1 MADNKNDISRFLMQA
16 TLGADRKTIEH
27 VQTLGK
33 EQWLN
38 QQLQAPVDIKEG
50 YEFKTT
56 EIWRYFRNKLKKAHG
71 ERAINGDGNDPALP
85 YEWYFQMAWWD
96 RVLSASYDSDNL
108 LRHRIAQA
116 LSEVLV
122 VSQNSQLD
130 LDSVALANY
139 YDIFYRHAFGSYADI
154 LAEVSLHPCMGF
166 YLSHMNNRKA
176 VPEKH
181 IHPDEN
187 YARMKTTP
195 ERLCSCSVLGF
206 SS

>member
-16 TLGADRKTIEH
+16 TLGAGRKTIEH

-38 QQLQAPVDIKEG
+38 QQLQAPVDIKKG

-139 YDIFYRHAFGSYADI
+139 YDMFYRHAFGSYADI

-195 ERLCSCSVLGF
+195 G
-206 SS
+206 